1 MQKLSRPWFGP
12 YRLVSRDDTDAT
24 VTQVY
29 AVGEPV
35 QIHLKWVAHV
45 LLICQLYG
53 PWCKSPDCLLGENAV
68 AVWTNKCGLCI

>member
-29 AVGEPV
+29 AVGEPI

-45 LLICQLYG
+45 LLICQL
-53 PWCKSPDCLLGENAV
+53 
-68 AVWTNKCGLCI
+68 VWSVVQVPRLSVG